1 MDTKK
6 PFNFTIEEQNKHTT
20 SFLFDP
26 PIIFKDFGKN
36 QVDYNVLDDEDPFN
50 IFDSV
55 NPFDFDQYPFDSEN
69 PFNFDQYPF
78 DSPNEI
84 GIDGLDFNSHEQPF
98 LPNKKESIQDILF
111 AKDEQKEEE
120 NQEKE
125 EIPKFNQINSFE
137 KISYSQALKEIT
149 QDQDEQDEQNK
160 IEQIEENQIEQN
172 EQNKENQ
179 IEENKIEQI
188 EQIEENKIEQIEKP
202 KRKRRA
208 KRKKQQYEDLNPK
221 RAKKFQLAMKQASK
235 KTNIEGET
243 VVLRRLKEIAKI
255 FGTKFSYIERANKEI
270 SINGKLTTW
279 NNLGLEKGDKI
290 VITDSL
296 IYNEGKIRFEKAKNP
311 KPIEKYIEN
320 VRHSYL
326 KAFKNHGFQKDNKYE
341 QGKMIF
347 MLL

>member
-55 NPFDFDQYPFDSEN
+55 NPFD
-69 PFNFDQYPF
+69 FDQYPF

-160 IEQIEENQIEQN
+160 IEQNEENQIIEQIKIEQN
-172 EQNKENQ
+172 EENQ
-179 IEENKIEQI
+179 IIEQI

-279 NNLGLEKGDKI
+279 NNLGLKKGDKI